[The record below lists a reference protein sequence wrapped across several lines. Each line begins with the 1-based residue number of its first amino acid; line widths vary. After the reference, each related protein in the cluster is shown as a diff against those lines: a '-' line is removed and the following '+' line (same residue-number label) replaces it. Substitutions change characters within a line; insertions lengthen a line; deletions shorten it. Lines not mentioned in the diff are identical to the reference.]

1 MAGGRVGTDTA
12 KGRCA
17 EDSLEPETHQ
27 VAVAGAGGDGQAA
40 HAPDG
45 DRALLVDRHGRS
57 GAIGEDD
64 GASGRTL
71 TSVGREEHLT
81 ALRQDDVAVQDAVL
95 GEQQATPGGLLA

>member
-1 MAGGRVGTDTA
+1 MVRGVV
-12 KGRCA
+12 CA
-17 EDSLEPETHQ
+17 EGSLEP
-27 VAVAGAGGDGQAA
+27 GAHHAAAHGARGDAQAA
-40 HAPDG
+40 DAPDG

-64 GASGRTL
+64 GTSGRTL
-71 TSVGREEHLT
+71 ASVGREEHLT